1 MTGVECLASL
11 PADATNSLRSNVKKC
26 RSVVLSVGTIGI
38 DFLRGI
44 AAFSQSHAYSMG
56 VGKNESSR
64 SNRAIDSQTELSERM
79 LQQSLRVS
87 WRRLAAEVDRVL
99 EFRAF
104 SLWTRAILEIEGS
117 IPNEVL
123 ASIEERCH
131 GFGMRKRDNCD
142 LGSLWTDLLGWSE
155 QFVFTESKAGGW
167 IEAAHYYSGLDPR
180 SEQTW
185 LHMERSLDEWSEK
198 RPTHYP
204 EFTEWWKAALAMSL
218 EIPLA
223 TLDEAIE
230 AIAFS
235 YWAVLLVAAGDQE
248 SSLKDKIESRCP
260 SFLTNHPIPPSNDAD
275 ALARFRT
282 AIVENLLA
290 GHEHSQR
297 VKAAAMNHLRT
308 IRIKAYFDACL
319 DHVQIPPFQVWLQ
332 HADEFVVSP

>member
-1 MTGVECLASL
+1 
-11 PADATNSLRSNVKKC
+11 
-26 RSVVLSVGTIGI
+26 
-38 DFLRGI
+38 
-44 AAFSQSHAYSMG
+44 
-56 VGKNESSR
+56 
-64 SNRAIDSQTELSERM
+64 
-79 LQQSLRVS
+79 
-87 WRRLAAEVDRVL
+87 LAAEVDRVL

-104 SLWTRAILEIEGS
+104 SLWARAILEIEGS
-117 IPNEVL
+117 IPDVVL

-131 GFGMRKRDNCD
+131 GFGVRKRGKRE
-142 LGSLWTDLLGWSE
+142 LPSLWTDLLAWSG
-155 QFVFTESKAGGW
+155 QFVFTDSTTGGW

-185 LHMERSLDEWSEK
+185 LHMERSLGEWSEQ
-198 RPTHYP
+198 RPTRYP
-204 EFTEWWKAALAMSL
+204 EFTEWWKAAPAPSF
-218 EIPLA
+218 EIPPA

-235 YWAVLLVAAGDQE
+235 YWAVLLLAVGDQE
-248 SSLKDKIESRCP
+248 SSLQDKIETRCP

-290 GHEHSQR
+290 GHEDSQR

-308 IRIKAYFDACL
+308 IRITAYFDACL

-332 HADEFVVSP
+332 HADEFVVNA

>member
-1 MTGVECLASL
+1 M
-11 PADATNSLRSNVKKC
+11 VKKC
-26 RSVVLSVGTIGI
+26 RSVVVSVGYSGI

-64 SNRAIDSQTELSERM
+64 SNRGSDSQTELSDRM
-79 LQQSLRVS
+79 LKQSLLVS

-117 IPNEVL
+117 IPDEVV
-123 ASIEERCH
+123 ASIEERCS
-131 GFGMRKRDNCD
+131 GFGTRKRGNHN
-142 LGSLWTDLLGWSE
+142 LGSLWTDLLAWSE

-185 LHMERSLDEWSEK
+185 LHMERSVGGWSEK

-204 EFTEWWKAALAMSL
+204 EFTKWWKAAQATSSV
-218 EIPLA
+218 IPPA

-235 YWAVLLVAAGDQE
+235 YWVVLLVAVGDQE
-248 SSLKDKIESRCP
+248 SLLRDELETRCP
-260 SFLTNHPIPPSNDAD
+260 GFLTNHPIPPTNDAD
-275 ALARFRT
+275 ALGRLRT

-308 IRIKAYFDACL
+308 IRITAYFDACL

-332 HADEFVVSP
+332 HADEFVVNR

>member
-1 MTGVECLASL
+1 
-11 PADATNSLRSNVKKC
+11 
-26 RSVVLSVGTIGI
+26 
-38 DFLRGI
+38 
-44 AAFSQSHAYSMG
+44 MG

-64 SNRAIDSQTELSERM
+64 SNLGSDSQTELSERM

-104 SLWTRAILEIEGS
+104 SLWTRAILEFESS
-117 IPNEVL
+117 IPDAVL
-123 ASIEERCH
+123 ASIEERCP
-131 GFGMRKRDNCD
+131 GFG
-142 LGSLWTDLLGWSE
+142 LPSLWTDLLAWSE

-198 RPTHYP
+198 RPTHRP
-204 EFTEWWKAALAMSL
+204 EFTEWWKAAQEKCL
-218 EIPLA
+218 EIPPA
-223 TLDEAIE
+223 TLDKAIE

-235 YWAVLLVAAGDQE
+235 YWAVLLLAVGDQE
-248 SSLKDKIESRCP
+248 SSLQDKIESRCP

-275 ALARFRT
+275 AVARFRG
-282 AIVENLLA
+282 AMEDYHLA
-290 GHEHSQR
+290 GHEDSQR

-308 IRIKAYFDACL
+308 IRITAYFDACL
-319 DHVQIPPFQVWLQ
+319 DHVQIPPFQIWLQ
-332 HADEFVVSP
+332 HADEFVVNP

>member
-1 MTGVECLASL
+1 
-11 PADATNSLRSNVKKC
+11 
-26 RSVVLSVGTIGI
+26 
-38 DFLRGI
+38 
-44 AAFSQSHAYSMG
+44 MG

-64 SNRAIDSQTELSERM
+64 SNRGSDSQTELFDRM

-87 WRRLAAEVDRVL
+87 WRRLAAEIDRVL

-117 IPNEVL
+117 IPDAVL
-123 ASIEERCH
+123 GSIEERCP
-131 GFGMRKRDNCD
+131 GFGMRKKGNHD
-142 LGSLWTDLLGWSE
+142 LGSLWTDLLAWSE
-155 QFVFTESKAGGW
+155 RFVFTESKAGGW

-185 LHMERSLDEWSEK
+185 LHMDRSVGEWSGQ
-198 RPTHYP
+198 RPTRYP
-204 EFTEWWKAALAMSL
+204 DFADWWAVAQAIGS
-218 EIPLA
+218 EVPLA

-235 YWAVLLVAAGDQE
+235 YWVVLLLAGGVQE
-248 SSLKDKIESRCP
+248 SSLRGEIETHCP
-260 SFLTNHPIPPSNDAD
+260 SFLTNHPIPPTNDAD

-282 AIVENLLA
+282 AIVENILA
-290 GHEHSQR
+290 GHKDSQR

-319 DHVQIPPFQVWLQ
+319 DHIQIPPFQVWLQ

>member
-1 MTGVECLASL
+1 M
-11 PADATNSLRSNVKKC
+11 VKKC
-26 RSVVLSVGTIGI
+26 RSVVVSASSIGI

-64 SNRAIDSQTELSERM
+64 SNRGSDSQTELSDRM

-87 WRRLAAEVDRVL
+87 WRRLAAEIDRVL

-117 IPNEVL
+117 IPDAVL
-123 ASIEERCH
+123 GSIEERCP
-131 GFGMRKRDNCD
+131 GFGMRKKGNHD
-142 LGSLWTDLLGWSE
+142 LGSLWTDLLAWSE
-155 QFVFTESKAGGW
+155 RFVFTESKAGGW

-185 LHMERSLDEWSEK
+185 LHMERSVGGWSEK

-204 EFTEWWKAALAMSL
+204 EFTEWWRAAQATSL
-218 EIPLA
+218 EIPPA
-223 TLDEAIE
+223 TLDKAIE

-235 YWAVLLVAAGDQE
+235 YWSVLLMVVGDQE
-248 SSLKDKIESRCP
+248 STLRGEIETRCS
-260 SFLTNHPIPPSNDAD
+260 SFLANHPIPPSNDSD
-275 ALARFRT
+275 AVARFRS
-282 AIVENLLA
+282 AMEDYLLA
-290 GHEHSQR
+290 GHEDSQR

-308 IRIKAYFDACL
+308 IRITAYFDACM

-332 HADEFVVSP
+332 HADEFVVNP

>member
-1 MTGVECLASL
+1 M
-11 PADATNSLRSNVKKC
+11 VKKC
-26 RSVVLSVGTIGI
+26 RSLVVSVGNIGI

-56 VGKNESSR
+56 VGKNESAR
-64 SNRAIDSQTELSERM
+64 SNRGSDSQTELSERM

-87 WRRLAAEVDRVL
+87 WRGLAAEVNRVL

-104 SLWTRAILEIEGS
+104 SLWTRAIIEIEGS
-117 IPNEVL
+117 IPDSVL
-123 ASIEERCH
+123 ASIEGRCP
-131 GFGMRKRDNCD
+131 GSGMRKRGNHD
-142 LGSLWTDLLGWSE
+142 LGSLWTDLLAWSE

-180 SEQTW
+180 SEQIW
-185 LHMERSLDEWSEK
+185 LHMERSVSEWSEK

-204 EFTEWWKAALAMSL
+204 EFTEWWKTAPAPSF
-218 EIPLA
+218 EIPPA

-235 YWAVLLVAAGDQE
+235 YWAVLLLAVGDQE
-248 SSLKDKIESRCP
+248 SSLQDKIESRCP

-275 ALARFRT
+275 AVARFRS
-282 AIVENLLA
+282 AMEAYLLA
-290 GHEHSQR
+290 GHEDSQR

-332 HADEFVVSP
+332 QADEFVVSP

>member
-1 MTGVECLASL
+1 M
-11 PADATNSLRSNVKKC
+11 VKKC
-26 RSVVLSVGTIGI
+26 RSVVLSVGNFEI

-64 SNRAIDSQTELSERM
+64 SNRGSDSQTELSDRM

-117 IPNEVL
+117 IPDEVL
-123 ASIEERCH
+123 ASIEERCR
-131 GFGMRKRDNCD
+131 GFGMRKRGNRE
-142 LGSLWTDLLGWSE
+142 LGSLWTDLLAWSE
-155 QFVFTESKAGGW
+155 QFVFIESKAGGW

-185 LHMERSLDEWSEK
+185 LHMERSLGEWSEQ
-198 RPTHYP
+198 RPTRYP
-204 EFTEWWKAALAMSL
+204 EFTEWRKAAQAMGL
-218 EIPLA
+218 EIPPA
-223 TLDEAIE
+223 TQDKAIE

-235 YWAVLLVAAGDQE
+235 YWAVLLVAVGDQE
-248 SSLKDKIESRCP
+248 SFLLGEIETRCP
-260 SFLTNHPIPPSNDAD
+260 GFFTNNPLPPTNDAD

-282 AIVENLLA
+282 AIAENLQA
-290 GHEHSQR
+290 RHEDSQR

-319 DHVQIPPFQVWLQ
+319 GHVQIPPFQVWLQ
-332 HADEFVVSP
+332 DADEFIVDP

>member
-1 MTGVECLASL
+1 M
-11 PADATNSLRSNVKKC
+11 VKKC
-26 RSVVLSVGTIGI
+26 RSLVVSVGNIGI

-44 AAFSQSHAYSMG
+44 AAFSQSHAYSME

-64 SNRAIDSQTELSERM
+64 SNRGSDSQTELSDQM

-87 WRRLAAEVDRVL
+87 WRRLVAEVDRVL

-104 SLWTRAILEIEGS
+104 SLWTRAILEIESS
-117 IPNEVL
+117 IPDAVL
-123 ASIEERCH
+123 ASIAERCP
-131 GFGMRKRDNCD
+131 GFGMRKKGNYD
-142 LGSLWTDLLGWSE
+142 LGSLWTDLLAWSE

-185 LHMERSLDEWSEK
+185 LHMERSVGGWSEK

-204 EFTEWWKAALAMSL
+204 EFTEWWKTAQAMSL
-218 EIPLA
+218 EIPPA
-223 TLDEAIE
+223 TLDKAIE

-235 YWAVLLVAAGDQE
+235 YWAVLLVAVGDQE
-248 SSLKDKIESRCP
+248 SFLLGEIETRCP
-260 SFLTNHPIPPSNDAD
+260 GLFTNHPLPPTNDAD

-282 AIVENLLA
+282 AIAENLLA
-290 GHEHSQR
+290 RHEDSQR

-319 DHVQIPPFQVWLQ
+319 NHVLIPPFQVWLQ
-332 HADEFVVSP
+332 QADEFVVSP

>member
-1 MTGVECLASL
+1 
-11 PADATNSLRSNVKKC
+11 
-26 RSVVLSVGTIGI
+26 
-38 DFLRGI
+38 
-44 AAFSQSHAYSMG
+44 MG

-64 SNRAIDSQTELSERM
+64 SNRGSDSQTELSDRM

-117 IPNEVL
+117 IPDEVL
-123 ASIEERCH
+123 ASIEERCP
-131 GFGMRKRDNCD
+131 GFRTRKRGNHD
-142 LGSLWTDLLGWSE
+142 LGSLWTDLLAWSE

-185 LHMERSLDEWSEK
+185 LNMERSLGEWSER

-204 EFTEWWKAALAMSL
+204 EFTKWWKAAQATSSV
-218 EIPLA
+218 IPPA
-223 TLDEAIE
+223 TIDEAIE

-235 YWAVLLVAAGDQE
+235 YWVVLLVAVGDQGR
-248 SSLKDKIESRCP
+248 SLRDEIETRCP
-260 SFLTNHPIPPSNDAD
+260 GFLTNHSIPPTNDTD
-275 ALARFRT
+275 ALGRFRS
-282 AIVENLLA
+282 AIVDSLLA
-290 GHEHSQR
+290 GNEELPS

-308 IRIKAYFDACL
+308 FRIAAYFDACL
-319 DHVQIPPFQVWLQ
+319 DPAQMPPFQVWLQ
-332 HADEFVVSP
+332 HADEFVVNS

>member
-1 MTGVECLASL
+1 M
-11 PADATNSLRSNVKKC
+11 VKKC
-26 RSVVLSVGTIGI
+26 RSVVGSVGKSGI
-38 DFLRGI
+38 VFLRGI
-44 AAFSQSHAYSMG
+44 AAISQSHAYSMG

-64 SNRAIDSQTELSERM
+64 SNRGIDSHTELSDRM

-99 EFRAF
+99 EFQAF

-117 IPNEVL
+117 IPDEVV
-123 ASIEERCH
+123 ASIEERCS
-131 GFGMRKRDNCD
+131 GFGTRKRGNHN
-142 LGSLWTDLLGWSE
+142 LGSLWTDLLAWSE

-185 LHMERSLDEWSEK
+185 LHMERSLGEWSEK

-204 EFTEWWKAALAMSL
+204 EFTEWWKAAQAMSL
-218 EIPLA
+218 EFPLA

-235 YWAVLLVAAGDQE
+235 YWAVLLVAVGDQE

-275 ALARFRT
+275 AVARFRS
-282 AIVENLLA
+282 AMEDYLLA
-290 GHEHSQR
+290 GHKDSKR

-308 IRIKAYFDACL
+308 IRITAYFDACL
-319 DHVQIPPFQVWLQ
+319 DHIQIPPFQVWLQ
-332 HADEFVVSP
+332 HAEEFVVNR